1 MKTCPGSRLS
11 RFFFQSHSLLDMLL
25 SPTNSILSSLCPVP
39 SQDHLVSFCLLIIL
53 KGQGHISKV
62 VVLSQVSQS
71 STLPLIFTEYFISW
85 FILHIH
91 ILHRLSA
98 ANTYLRD
105 LRLASQGVQNPAS
118 SRLCHEGRPL
128 SAPASPSWLLPPASF
143 PSLFVSLP
151 LLHHHLAVPADPEEA
166 LPAPSKFQI
175 HKATS

>member
-25 SPTNSILSSLCPVP
+25 SPTNSIVSSLCPVP
-39 SQDHLVSFCLLIIL
+39 SQDHLVTFCLLIIL

-62 VVLSQVSQS
+62 VVLSQVSKS
-71 STLPLIFTEYFISW
+71 STLPLILTEY

-128 SAPASPSWLLPPASF
+128 SASASSTFLQSSRPQRILGS
-143 PSLFVSLP
+143 
-151 LLHHHLAVPADPEEA
+151 
-166 LPAPSKFQI
+166 
-175 HKATS
+175 